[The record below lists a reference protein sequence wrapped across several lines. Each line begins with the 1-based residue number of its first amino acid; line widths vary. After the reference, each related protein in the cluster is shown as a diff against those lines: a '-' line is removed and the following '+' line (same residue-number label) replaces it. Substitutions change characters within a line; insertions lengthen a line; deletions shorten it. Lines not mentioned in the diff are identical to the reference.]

1 MLSTSSSLSDEYKN
15 EVSESSPLDSLSIKL
30 KMKFASDDG
39 SAYLFLEAIAHLLSS
54 KKQLQLD
61 DCCSNA

>member
-1 MLSTSSSLSDEYKN
+1 MLFSSSSLSDEYK
-15 EVSESSPLDSLSIKL
+15 VSESSPLDSSSSNL

-39 SAYLFLEAIAHLLSS
+39 SAFLFLKAIAHLLSS
-54 KKQLQLD
+54 NKQSQLD